1 MYHLT
6 PGESVRLGTLVK
18 AALVGTSV
26 PAVLAMT
33 GSAAAET
40 NLQETMPLVWVL
52 LAMSFA
58 GAAITFAILAYAI
71 WKFRDPATKR
81 RRYG

>member
-1 MYHLT
+1 MYRLT
-6 PGESVRLGTLVK
+6 HGETVRVVTVGRWAV
-18 AALVGTSV
+18 ALTSV
-26 PAVLAMT
+26 TSTLALT

-52 LAMSFA
+52 LAMSIA
-58 GAAITFAILAYAI
+58 GGAITFAILAYAI